1 MKVYR
6 LLAALC
12 ASCVFILAAA
22 AQKPAA
28 LGLPPLATPPAA
40 QVALGKKL
48 FFDRRL
54 SINGTLSC
62 AMCHVPE
69 QAFTV
74 NEIRT
79 AVGME
84 GVSLRR
90 SAPTLL
96 NVAYATSMFHDGR
109 AKTLEDQALQPLLE
123 DDEMANPDIETVMRR
138 INAMKEYRE
147 PYKKAFGNTRATPER
162 TARALAAY
170 ERTLIAANSPF
181 DRWHYGKDADAMPAK
196 AQRGFTLFVKNGCSS
211 CHTLGEK
218 DALFSDGQFHN
229 TGVQARTEALNK
241 QSVTYT
247 LVPGL
252 QSTMDPKTLASV
264 GVPDQDDLGRYEVTK
279 QHRDLRAFKTPTL
292 RNVGV
297 TGPYMHDGSLTT
309 LGDVLDFYA
318 AGGIPSDKA
327 QDPLIK
333 PFAMT
338 AQDREAMLAFLDA
351 LTSSDA
357 RTFPR

>member
-1 MKVYR
+1 MNLYR

-12 ASCVFILAAA
+12 ASCAILAAA

-28 LGLPPLATPPAA
+28 VGLPPLAAPPAA

-96 NVAYATSMFHDGR
+96 NVAYATPMFHDGR

-123 DDEMANPDIETVMRR
+123 DDEMANPDIETVMHR
-138 INAMKEYRE
+138 INAMKEYHE

-181 DRWHYGKDADAMPAK
+181 DRWHYGKDANAMSAT
-196 AQRGFTLFVKNGCSS
+196 ARRGFALFVKNGCAS
-211 CHTLGEK
+211 CHTMGEK
-218 DALFSDGQFHN
+218 NALFSDGQFHN

-252 QSTMDPKTLASV
+252 QSTMDPETLARI

-279 QHRDLRAFKTPTL
+279 QRRDLRAFKTPTL
-292 RNVGV
+292 RNVSV

-327 QDPLIK
+327 QDPLIQ
-333 PFAMT
+333 PFAMA
-338 AQDREAMLAFLDA
+338 AQDREDLLAFLNA
-351 LTSSDA
+351 LTSPDA